1 MDLVFEIYNNDDNF
15 LIYKTQ
21 INVDKNMNYFISPS
35 YNPGI
40 DFNSLFVVN
49 MNIVVSF
56 KVVDCRQVVSI
67 MSEYILVNHTS
78 RIATAVVE

>member
-1 MDLVFEIYNNDDNF
+1 MV
-15 LIYKTQ
+15 
-21 INVDKNMNYFISPS
+21 KNYLFKQHIQEA
-35 YNPGI
+35 GI